1 MPEAPLGMDL
11 TELLRHLVAREG
23 SDLHVKVG
31 ARPHVRVGG
40 VLEPAPFEPPTP
52 ADVEAVLA
60 KVLPAARAT
69 ELAQTGST
77 DVAVSVAGLGRFRVD
92 AYRQRGSIGLAV
104 RWVRPGIPA
113 LGQLGLPDVVCR
125 LAEESRGLVLV
136 AGPGRSGRTTTVAA
150 MLDHLNAS
158 RAVHIVTVEEPIEY
172 LHPDKQS
179 LVSQR
184 EVGTDVRT
192 FREGVQRALRQDAD
206 VIFVGELRDPETIS
220 AAMEAALTDRLVI
233 SILGSTTVVDTV
245 GRLLDF
251 YPPHQQ
257 RQARQT
263 LATVLRGIVCQRL
276 LERRDG
282 AGRLVAV
289 EVLVHTPRV
298 AELLADP
305 EHFPDPLAESLAGAV
320 AEGQYFGMVTL
331 DHSLLDLCRQGLLD
345 LEQALLVAEDP
356 EELRIAARAAGVPGA

>member
-1 MPEAPLGMDL
+1 MDL
-11 TELLRHLVAREG
+11 TELLRHLVERQG

-31 ARPHVRVGG
+31 ARPHVRVAGL
-40 VLEPAPFEPPTP
+40 LEPTPFEEPSP
-52 ADVEAVLA
+52 ADIEAMVA
-60 KVLPAARAT
+60 AMLPAARAT
-69 ELAQTGST
+69 ELSQTGSA
-77 DVAVSVAGLGRFRVD
+77 DVAVSVAGLGRFRVNV
-92 AYRQRGSIGLAV
+92 YRQRSTLGLAV
-104 RWVRPGIPA
+104 RWVRPGIPS
-113 LGQLGLPDVVCR
+113 LGQLGLPEVVHR
-125 LAEESRGLVLV
+125 LAEEPRGLVLV
-136 AGPGRSGRTTTVAA
+136 VGPGRSGRTTTVAA

-158 RAVHIVTVEEPIEY
+158 RGVHIVTVEDPIEY
-172 LHPDKQS
+172 LHPDKRAV
-179 LVSQR
+179 VSQR
-184 EVGTDVRT
+184 EVGTDARS
-192 FREGVQRALRQDAD
+192 FREGMQRALRQDAD
-206 VIFVGELRDPETIS
+206 VIFVSELRDPETIN

-245 GRLLDF
+245 SRLLDF

-276 LERRDG
+276 LQRRDG
-282 AGRLVAV
+282 TGRLVAV

-305 EHFPDPLAESLAGAV
+305 EHFADPLAESLAVAV
-320 AEGQYFGMVTL
+320 AEGEYFGMVTL
-331 DHSLLDLCRQGLLD
+331 DHSLLELCRGGLLD